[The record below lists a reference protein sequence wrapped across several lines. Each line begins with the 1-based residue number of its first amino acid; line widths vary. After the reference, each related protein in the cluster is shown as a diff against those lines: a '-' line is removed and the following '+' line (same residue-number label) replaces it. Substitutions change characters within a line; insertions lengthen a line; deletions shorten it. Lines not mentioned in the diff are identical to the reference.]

1 MRAPGSLPV
10 ARLVWTKCER
20 HRGAVRS
27 LSQCAISDRRSLVRA
42 GCCLS
47 SRAGCRKR
55 RRRSPP
61 PGEARHKSGCRRTG
75 SRRSRAERQR
85 RSAGTRSASVS
96 ETHSSSEGGRGRLA
110 DGLEH
115 ERGHDAEARLG
126 RPAERPEEI
135 SAGIDDLAD
144 GEQGL
149 GAARSEPESGPCIR
163 PRIPSPFPGLSPP
176 LLASGNRMQRLANAG
191 ATPGP
196 EAAVPMQATR
206 SAATPR
212 RRADAG
218 PELPVA
224 FPTSLAAGD
233 FDDDGRP
240 ALAVVSQGRARRR
253 RSDGATSRRQARHS
267 RLDVDGG
274 RVVKGTNPGA

>member
-176 LLASGNRMQRLANAG
+176 LLGPPRAIACNASPTPAQRRDRRLRSLCRRRDQRPHRDDAP
-191 ATPGP
+191 TPG
-196 EAAVPMQATR
+196 R
-206 SAATPR
+206 SSRWPSPR
-212 RRADAG
+212 ASR
-218 PELPVA
+218 PV
-224 FPTSLAAGD
+224 TSTTTA
-233 FDDDGRP
+233 GRP
-240 ALAVVSQGRARRR
+240 SP
-253 RSDGATSRRQARHS
+253 S
-267 RLDVDGG
+267 
-274 RVVKGTNPGA
+274 